1 MIKCKRC
8 GSKKVFT
15 ETKGSQT
22 GIYCSECGKWIKWGT
37 KEEIR
42 LIRHTYSSKWSDR
55 EKLEEIEN
63 IVYKFKNQFNH
74 TSPMDLMFE
83 IMEVLDR

>member
-1 MIKCKRC
+1 MIECKRC

-15 ETKGSQT
+15 EEKGSQT

-42 LIRHTYSSKWSDR
+42 LIHHTSSSNLSDK
-55 EKLEEIEN
+55 EKLGRIEN
-63 IVYKFKNQFNH
+63 ILDDEYNCKV
-74 TSPMDLMFE
+74 E
-83 IMEVLDR
+83 RIREVLDR